1 MLSGAIQGERCA
13 AAEST
18 AVLITWSRREGE
30 VRVMRAVEASFPFM
44 SSMLDNADRCWSTL
58 VDIEEYLVNAG

>member
-13 AAEST
+13 AA
-18 AVLITWSRREGE
+18 VLIMWSRREGE
-30 VRVMRAVEASFPFM
+30 VRVMRAVKASFPFM

-58 VDIEEYLVNAG
+58 VDVGRYLVDAG